1 MNGYKKNSMINN
13 YNIMQLAE
21 NENEI
26 ENELEEEFTTS
37 KLNYIRDTIEMMNKF
52 HQIEVLRILKNS
64 EGVILNENKNGIY
77 VNLTELD
84 NSVLKD
90 LSDYIMYTNNQEN
103 YLSNTEK
110 EKEMYKEKYF
120 TKDNKDKM

>member
-1 MNGYKKNSMINN
+1 
-13 YNIMQLAE
+13 MQSAE
-21 NENEI
+21 NENDNDI
-26 ENELEEEFTTS
+26 ENELGEEFTTS
-37 KLNYIRDTIEMMNKF
+37 KLNYIRDTIEMMNKY

-84 NSVLKD
+84 NSVLEE
-90 LSDYIMYTNNQEN
+90 LSEYIMYTNNQEKF
-103 YLSNTEK
+103 LSNTEK

-120 TKDNKDKM
+120 TKDNKDKI